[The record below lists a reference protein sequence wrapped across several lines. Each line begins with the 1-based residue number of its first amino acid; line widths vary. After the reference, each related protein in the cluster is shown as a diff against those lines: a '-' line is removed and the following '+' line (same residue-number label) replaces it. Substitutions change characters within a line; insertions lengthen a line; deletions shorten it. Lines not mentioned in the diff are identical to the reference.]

1 MSIVIDL
8 LLGAAL
14 VFFMVWF
21 TRMGFGRIIDKT
33 GKAWTSLF
41 STMAA
46 GPIVSDRIHAWFLS
60 SGFTGAINNT
70 LLGIVNNNPNGY
82 SLSEMFAKL
91 PQGFVSFL
99 GHYNINI
106 DQLIGT
112 YGADVAATEEII
124 WDIAG
129 KIADPCASIVSTII
143 GHLVFY
149 FSFYFFAKWMY
160 KVACNSESELK
171 REIKAIRNEPD
182 PEKQKAMLARLH
194 KGKDTR
200 RLRFVRF
207 VNKSLGFIIGTAIGC
222 CVVIAASVLLLTLFQ
237 VVVAYDANSP
247 VTQIYENSHLFKFVN
262 ESGVWGML
270 KTAFSGG
277 A

>member
-14 VFFMVWF
+14 IFFMVWF
-21 TRMGFGRIIDKT
+21 TKMGFGRIIDKT

-41 STMAA
+41 STIAA
-46 GPIVSDRIHAWFLS
+46 GPIISDRIHAWFLS

-82 SLSEMFAKL
+82 SLSELFANL
-91 PQGFVSFL
+91 PAGFISFL
-99 GHYNINI
+99 DHYNINI
-106 DQLIGT
+106 DKLIGT
-112 YGADVAATEEII
+112 YGADAAATDEII

-129 KIADPCASIVSTII
+129 KIADPCASIVSTIL

-149 FSFYFFAKWMY
+149 LSFFFFAKWMY
-160 KVACNSESELK
+160 NVSCKSERELK
-171 REIKAIRNEPD
+171 NEIKRIKNEPD
-182 PEKQKAMLARLH
+182 AEKQKAMLARLR

-207 VNKSLGFIIGTAIGC
+207 VNGALGFIMGTAIGC
-222 CVVIAASVLLLTLFQ
+222 CILIGASVLLLTLFQ

-247 VTQIYENSHLFKFVN
+247 VTAIYENSHLFKFIN
-262 ESGVWGML
+262 ESGIWGIL